1 MIDPI
6 TAMAAVSAT
15 VEMIKKAAATVD
27 DVASLGPLI
36 GKYFDTKHEA
46 TKAVRESKKS
56 GGSNMGKAIEIEL
69 ALKSQRDF
77 EEQLKGLFFS
87 SNNMDVWNNI
97 MKRVA
102 EMNAED
108 AAEADREKTRERNR
122 KRRQQEINE
131 IFLALGIAII
141 MLGLFAWGFI
151 EIMDGCK
158 SGTYNCS
165 R

>member
-6 TAMAAVSAT
+6 SAFAAVQTA
-15 VEMIKKAAATVD
+15 VKMIKKASAAAD

-36 GKYFDTKHEA
+36 GKYFDAKHEA

-69 ALKSQRDF
+69 ALKAQKDF

-87 SNNMDVWNNI
+87 SNNMDIWNNI
-97 MKRVA
+97 MQRVA

-108 AAEADREKTRERNR
+108 KAEAEREKVRARNAK
-122 KRRQQEINE
+122 KRQAELNE
-131 IFLALGIAII
+131 LMLGIGLITVIVICII
-141 MLGLFAWGFI
+141 WGVVELKEFCQTARC
-151 EIMDGCK
+151 G
-158 SGTYNCS
+158 

>member
-6 TAMAAVSAT
+6 TALAAVNSAVALIKKASAT
-15 VEMIKKAAATVD
+15 VD
-27 DVASLGPLI
+27 NVASLGPLI
-36 GKYFDTKHEA
+36 GKYFDAKHTA
-46 TKAVRESKKS
+46 TKAAQEAKKA

-69 ALKSQRDF
+69 ALKAQRDF
-77 EEQLKGLFFS
+77 EKQLKDLFFA

-97 MKRVA
+97 MRRVA

-108 AAEADREKTRERNR
+108 AAEAAREKVRERNR

-131 IFLALGIAII
+131 ILLAIGIASV
-141 MLGLFAWGFI
+141 MLIFFVWGFI
-151 EIMDGCK
+151 ELVDACK
-158 SGTYNCS
+158 SGQFRCG

>member
-6 TAMAAVSAT
+6 TAFAAVQSA
-15 VEMIKKAAATVD
+15 VKMIKKAAAAAD

-36 GKYFDTKHEA
+36 GKYFDAKHEA
-46 TKAVRESKKS
+46 TKAVRDSKKT

-69 ALKSQRDF
+69 ALKAQKDF

-87 SNNMDVWNNI
+87 SNNMDIWNNI
-97 MKRVA
+97 MRRVK

-108 AAEADREKTRERNR
+108 EENARQDRMRERAA
-122 KRRQQEINE
+122 KKKQEEMQEI
-131 IFLALGIAII
+131 AVAVGLGIVILI
-141 MLGLFAWGFI
+141 VGAWGIVELLDFCRATHRC
-151 EIMDGCK
+151 G
-158 SGTYNCS
+158 

>member
-6 TAMAAVSAT
+6 TAFAAVQSA
-15 VEMIKKAAATVD
+15 VKMIKKASAAVD

-36 GKYFDTKHEA
+36 GKYFDAKHEA
-46 TKAVRESKKS
+46 TKAAREAKKE

-87 SNNMDVWNNI
+87 SNNMDIWNNI
-97 MKRVA
+97 MVRVA
-102 EMNAED
+102 EMNKED
-108 AAEADREKTRERNR
+108 KAEAEREKVRERNR
-122 KRRQQEINE
+122 KRRQKELNE
-131 IFLALGIAII
+131 IFIAG
-141 MLGLFAWGFI
+141 GLLFVIVIFIGWGMVELI
-151 EIMDGCK
+151 SYCQATRCG
-158 SGTYNCS
+158 

>member
-6 TAMAAVSAT
+6 SAMAAVSSA
-15 VEMIKKAAATVD
+15 VKMIKKAAATAD

-36 GKYFDTKHEA
+36 GKYFDAKHTAAKAAREA
-46 TKAVRESKKS
+46 KKA

-69 ALKSQRDF
+69 ALKGQRDF

-97 MKRVA
+97 QKRVA

-108 AAEADREKTRERNR
+108 AAEASREKDRERNR
-122 KRRQQEINE
+122 KRRQAELNE
-131 IFLALGIAII
+131 LFLGIAII
-141 MLGLFAWGFI
+141 VVMLIFSMWGLLEFI
-151 EIMDGCK
+151 SYCRAHRCG
-158 SGTYNCS
+158 Y
-165 R
+165 